1 MLLVAL
7 ALKRDETQVA
17 GLDELQQRSGSRDQR
32 GGLIKMAVEAV
43 QHPIQFRDAQR
54 RADSRTGSV
63 FANARAR
70 GGVGRPAGK
79 MRLAHAAHQ
88 RKPGSRAKFVLDEL
102 FFEISGGRSVRC
114 EIRIAAVVEKQ
125 AEEVTVLLRESVESG
140 LEVISV
146 EAHAE
151 RGLSAFVF

>member
-1 MLLVAL
+1 MLLIAL

-32 GGLIKMAVEAV
+32 RRLIKMPVEAV

-70 GGVGRPAGK
+70 GGVGRTAGK
-79 MRLAHAAHQ
+79 MRLAHAAHESE
-88 RKPGSRAKFVLDEL
+88 PWSCAKFVLDEF

-114 EIRIAAVVEKQ
+114 EIWIAAIIEKQ
-125 AEEVTVLLRESVESG
+125 AEEMAILLRESVESR
-140 LEVISV
+140 LHVISL
-146 EAHAE
+146 EAHAQSSL
-151 RGLSAFVF
+151 RAFVL